1 MSKKIALISTLSI
14 LFLASAGFVLAQV
27 IPSPPGAPAAPG
39 ATDYGYQDS
48 SFKCYSTQC
57 SDCTACTSSCY
68 DGTDCSP
75 SGGGGGTGFGYQD
88 SSFKCYSTQCTD
100 CAACTTTCYD
110 GTDCSPGGGGGTGGG
125 GGGGGGTGGT
135 INVPI
140 PSITSVMDFY
150 TSLKAIVQWVLVFG
164 IILGVLFV
172 MIGAIYV
179 LTSRGDT
186 KRLET
191 GKMTLTWALAGVALL
206 ILSYGLVNL
215 IGRFLGLGADIV
227 SK

>member
-1 MSKKIALISTLSI
+1 
-14 LFLASAGFVLAQV
+14 
-27 IPSPPGAPAAPG
+27 
-39 ATDYGYQDS
+39 
-48 SFKCYSTQC
+48 
-57 SDCTACTSSCY
+57 
-68 DGTDCSP
+68 
-75 SGGGGGTGFGYQD
+75 
-88 SSFKCYSTQCTD
+88 
-100 CAACTTTCYD
+100 
-110 GTDCSPGGGGGTGGG
+110 
-125 GGGGGGTGGT
+125 
-135 INVPI
+135 
-140 PSITSVMDFY
+140 MDFY